1 MAYPCSMRGA
11 ISDLF
16 ILGFFAINTLR
27 NLLQVM
33 ENLNLIL
40 ILGTRILAYSKWKR
54 RIQLMATPEREAN
67 SILEPGK

>member
-1 MAYPCSMRGA
+1 MRGA

-16 ILGFFAINTLR
+16 IPGFFAINTLR
-27 NLLQVM
+27 NLLRDG
-33 ENLNLIL
+33 NLNLIL
-40 ILGTRILAYSKWKR
+40 ILGTRILAHSKWKR